1 MLITFLILLSLSA
14 KDGQTKDRVEVWRK
28 NLHGLTEEI
37 MKQAKMLEEVGEG
50 GAGKTAE
57 GGSELKVDYF
67 DHIVNTV
74 SKEIHELMVI
84 CRHVLTLPLQHQS
97 KQKMESKAQ
106 SLPCIGI
113 DSQWKILQDQMKNE
127 VTKVLH
133 YAQAPSK
140 LRTD

>member
-1 MLITFLILLSLSA
+1 MLSHYSFLLSLSA

-37 MKQAKMLEEVGEG
+37 MKQAKLLEELGEG

-57 GGSELKVDYF
+57 GGSELKVDHF

-74 SKEIHELMVI
+74 SKEIHELIVI

-97 KQKMESKAQ
+97 KQKLDSKPLVCKQ
-106 SLPCIGI
+106 SRHRLAVE
-113 DSQWKILQDQMKNE
+113 DSAGPDEKRGHQG
-127 VTKVLH
+127 
-133 YAQAPSK
+133 PP
-140 LRTD
+140 LRPRPQ

>member
-1 MLITFLILLSLSA
+1 MSA

-37 MKQAKMLEEVGEG
+37 MKQAKMLEELGEG

-57 GGSELKVDYF
+57 GGSELKVDHF

-74 SKEIHELMVI
+74 SKEIHELIVI

-97 KQKMESKAQ
+97 KQKMESNNPRCYKVFKRHRLAVEDLARLDEERGHQ
-106 SLPCIGI
+106 GPSLCPGP
-113 DSQWKILQDQMKNE
+113 Q
-127 VTKVLH
+127 
-133 YAQAPSK
+133 
-140 LRTD
+140 